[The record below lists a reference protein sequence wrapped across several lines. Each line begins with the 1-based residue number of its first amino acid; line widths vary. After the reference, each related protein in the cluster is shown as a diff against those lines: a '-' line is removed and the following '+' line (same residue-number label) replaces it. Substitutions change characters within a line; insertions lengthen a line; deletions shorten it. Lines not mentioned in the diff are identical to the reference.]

1 LAAKEYFG
9 YTVNMAENISDFGIR
24 LNYWFL
30 TNRQQ
35 FRKWWVI
42 LLLAGDIFILTTCI
56 TQGLLL
62 IIRFRDAG
70 NALINITETTKQIG
84 KAQAVLTP
92 KNLSQSMVAT
102 TPHGLVRFDFSL
114 RLENPNDYWLATATV
129 QFEGGKNKLTPVQ
142 VIVPP
147 KSVRFAMALDVEP
160 ITENQVPKVTYSI
173 IEVKWE
179 KLSLVQIA
187 EYNLDVKTEKLT
199 QTQAV
204 LMSRDNT
211 QRLVT
216 QVKGDLTNKSFFNL
230 EGLRIA
236 IVLTNG
242 QETIGV
248 RSAIISKV
256 ASESTVP
263 FSVEWDTVLLM
274 AQKIEAYPELHSGLI
289 VK

>member
-1 LAAKEYFG
+1 
-9 YTVNMAENISDFGIR
+9 M
-24 LNYWFL
+24 
-30 TNRQQ
+30 
-35 FRKWWVI
+35 
-42 LLLAGDIFILTTCI
+42 
-56 TQGLLL
+56 
-62 IIRFRDAG
+62 
-70 NALINITETTKQIG
+70 
-84 KAQAVLTP
+84 
-92 KNLSQSMVAT
+92 
-102 TPHGLVRFDFSL
+102 
-114 RLENPNDYWLATATV
+114 
-129 QFEGGKNKLTPVQ
+129 TPVQ